1 MNRPSPILWLRGI
14 AVALAFTLL
23 AACDKDKDVE
33 PPAELVDFTES
44 AKIERAWTVSLG
56 GGDEVMR
63 GGLAPAADGE
73 RVFLAGREG
82 DVLAVQAQNGRTL
95 WRVKTRAELTGG
107 PGAGA
112 GVVAVGTAD
121 GEVIALDAVTGSRRW
136 SVRVGGEILAAP
148 AIAANAIVV
157 RTVAGRVVGLAL
169 EDGKEIWREDQQIPR
184 LTLRGTAPPVIA
196 GNAVLCGFDNGRVLS
211 IDAAKGEVLWEQLV
225 SPARGRTELER
236 LVDID
241 AAVKVSGVDVF
252 VAGFQGRVAMLALD
266 SGQTWWSREIS
277 SHRGLDVDDEYVVVS
292 GAMGEVIGL
301 RRRTGVEI
309 WRQSDLRLRR
319 LSAPVLIGGRVA
331 VADFEG
337 YVHWLDAATGAFVAR
352 SKTSGRT
359 SNAPLVVGDL
369 VIVQD
374 DEGRVTALRPKA

>member
-148 AIAANAIVV
+148 AIVCSTPV
-157 RTVAGRVVGLAL
+157 RHLAEKAPTFCSVSRKSIFWPSTTTRRGLRSLTRPFRESALNPHRHGLAS
-169 EDGKEIWREDQQIPR
+169 
-184 LTLRGTAPPVIA
+184 
-196 GNAVLCGFDNGRVLS
+196 S
-211 IDAAKGEVLWEQLV
+211 I
-225 SPARGRTELER
+225 
-236 LVDID
+236 
-241 AAVKVSGVDVF
+241 
-252 VAGFQGRVAMLALD
+252 
-266 SGQTWWSREIS
+266 SR
-277 SHRGLDVDDEYVVVS
+277 
-292 GAMGEVIGL
+292 
-301 RRRTGVEI
+301 
-309 WRQSDLRLRR
+309 
-319 LSAPVLIGGRVA
+319 
-331 VADFEG
+331 
-337 YVHWLDAATGAFVAR
+337 
-352 SKTSGRT
+352 
-359 SNAPLVVGDL
+359 
-369 VIVQD
+369 
-374 DEGRVTALRPKA
+374 RVTRSPTKVCSIVFWSMRHARPRA